1 MPRPRAWTDDD
12 LARAMDGARSIA
24 DVCRA
29 LGVREGGK
37 TYAAI
42 RRAVDR
48 LGLDVSH
55 IPSLV
60 GRSQTALRRSWTD
73 DDLRGA
79 VAASTTHAEVQR
91 RLGYAPTG
99 GIHRFV
105 TAHIARLQLDTS
117 HFVGQA
123 WMRGRV
129 KPRAKVR
136 ADLDSLLV
144 TGSMLQSATLRVRL
158 IKAGLKQHRCEM
170 CGRTEWKG
178 KPIPLELDHINGDH
192 TDNRLENLR
201 ILCPNCH
208 AITETWCVRNKK
220 PA

>member
-1 MPRPRAWTDDD
+1 M
-12 LARAMDGARSIA
+12 A

-29 LGVREGGK
+29 LGVHEGGK

-42 RRAVDR
+42 RLAVDR

-60 GRSQTALRRSWTD
+60 QRSQTAPRRSWTD
-73 DDLRGA
+73 DDLRIA
-79 VAASTTHAEVQR
+79 VAGSTTHVEVQR
-91 RLGYAPTG
+91 RLGYNPSG

-105 TAHIARLQLDTS
+105 KAHMARLQLDTS
-117 HFVGQA
+117 HFVGRGWA
-123 WMRGRV
+123 RGRV
-129 KPRAKVR
+129 KSPVR
-136 ADLDSLLV
+136 ARAELDSLLV
-144 TGSMLQSATLRVRL
+144 NGSMLRSATLRVGL
-158 IKAGLKQHRCEM
+158 INAGLKQRECET
-170 CGRTEWKG
+170 CGRSEWNG
-178 KPIPLELDHINGDH
+178 EPLPLELDHINGDH

-208 AITETWCVRNKK
+208 AITETWCGRNKK

>member
-1 MPRPRAWTDDD
+1 MPRPRVWTDDD
-12 LARAMDGARSIA
+12 LVRAVDGAQSIA

-29 LGVREGGK
+29 LGIDEGGK
-37 TYAAI
+37 TYAAVRLAI
-42 RRAVDR
+42 DR
-48 LGLDVSH
+48 LGLDASH

-60 GRSQTALRRSWTD
+60 RRPQTAPRRSWTD
-73 DDLRGA
+73 NDLRIA

-91 RLGYAPTG
+91 RLGYSPSG

-105 TAHIARLQLDTS
+105 KAHMARLQLDTS

-123 WMRGRV
+123 WMRGQV
-129 KPRAKVR
+129 KSPVR
-136 ADLDSLLV
+136 ARAELDSLLV
-144 TGSMLQSATLRVRL
+144 NGSMLQSASLRVRL
-158 IKAGLKQHRCEM
+158 IKAGLKQHKCEM
-170 CGRTEWKG
+170 CARSEWNG
-178 KPIPLELDHINGDH
+178 EPIPLELDHINGDH

-208 AITETWCVRNKK
+208 AITETWCGRNKK

>member
-1 MPRPRAWTDDD
+1 MPRPRVWTDDD
-12 LARAMDGARSIA
+12 LVRAVDGARSIA

-29 LGVREGGK
+29 LGVDEGGK

-42 RRAVDR
+42 RLAVDR
-48 LGLDVSH
+48 RGLDVSH

-60 GRSQTALRRSWTD
+60 SRSQAAPRRSWTD
-73 DDLRGA
+73 DDLRSA
-79 VAASTTHAEVQR
+79 VAGSTTHAEVQR
-91 RLGYAPTG
+91 RLGYHPTG
-99 GIHRFV
+99 GVHRFV
-105 TAHIARLQLDTS
+105 KAHMVRLQLDTS

-129 KPRAKVR
+129 KSRVPALSE
-136 ADLDSLLV
+136 LDSLLV
-144 TGSMLQSATLRVRL
+144 NGSMLKSATLQVRL
-158 IKAGLKQHRCEM
+158 IKAGLKQHKCEM
-170 CGRTEWKG
+170 RGRLEWNG
-178 KPIPLELDHINGDH
+178 EPIPLELDHINGDH

-208 AITETWCVRNKK
+208 AMTETWCGRNKK